1 MVCKHAQYIY
11 IYTYIHTYCTRC
23 LRFPIPFVEDNGERT
38 NGWTADR
45 ASNDT
50 ASSINFHLFFRLV
63 NLNTVTK
70 IRLDIYADISRPVY
84 IRSNGSR
91 APRILK
97 EKKKIGRILYFIPPT
112 TSFISA
118 TDYYYVTRTIS
129 VAPLRSGSARR
140 KRIGIGDVTERSKA
154 SSKRSHC
161 IEGWTVTEYGWPLYG
176 AKINRHTRIG
186 YAFKGWRA

>member
-129 VAPLRSGSARR
+129 VAREVILLAGSGSVSATWPRDRRRHRNDHIVSKDGRWPNTGGHYTAR
-140 KRIGIGDVTERSKA
+140 KL
-154 SSKRSHC
+154 
-161 IEGWTVTEYGWPLYG
+161 TVT
-176 AKINRHTRIG
+176 RV
-186 YAFKGWRA
+186 

>member
-1 MVCKHAQYIY
+1 MVCKRAQYIY
-11 IYTYIHTYCTRC
+11 THIYIRIVRDVYVSRSRSWKIM
-23 LRFPIPFVEDNGERT
+23 VNGPTGGR
-38 NGWTADR
+38 R
-45 ASNDT
+45 SNDT

-140 KRIGIGDVTERSKA
+140 KRIGIGDVTEGSKA

-161 IEGWTVTEYGWPLYG
+161 IEGWNRTVTEYGWPLYGG